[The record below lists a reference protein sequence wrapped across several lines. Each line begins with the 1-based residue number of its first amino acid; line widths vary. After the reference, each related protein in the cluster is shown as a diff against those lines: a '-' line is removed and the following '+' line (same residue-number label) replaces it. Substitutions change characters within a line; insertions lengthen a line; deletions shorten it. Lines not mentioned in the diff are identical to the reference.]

1 MESGRKQFREW
12 IERRFKGSSRPQR
25 DAVELLAIP
34 GGDEH
39 WLSKILNTDRMPE
52 PERLAII
59 EEKTGIP
66 MRAWVAS
73 QLDESELVAARNPR
87 KRK

>member
-1 MESGRKQFREW
+1 
-12 IERRFKGSSRPQR
+12 
-25 DAVELLAIP
+25 
-34 GGDEH
+34 
-39 WLSKILNTDRMPE
+39 MPE